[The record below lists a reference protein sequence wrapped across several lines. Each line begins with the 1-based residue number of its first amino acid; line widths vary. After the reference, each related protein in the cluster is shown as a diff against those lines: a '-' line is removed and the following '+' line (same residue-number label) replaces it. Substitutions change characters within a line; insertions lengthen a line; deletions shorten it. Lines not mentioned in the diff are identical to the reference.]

1 MTFKHYII
9 TRFNL
14 SQRWDKDSLGNKVL
28 DDNWLKNRF
37 QLFENYCFPS
47 LKSQTNKNFEWWVF
61 FDASTP
67 DLYKKKIKIFGALLP
82 NFKPKFKESYQ
93 VFEDTLSQDLLEEMD
108 CKNTDFII
116 TTRLDN
122 DDIFSNKAVEELQ
135 NNLVDYKCILE
146 MPIGYNLEIGK
157 INKLRKMNY
166 PLNPFISLLESVEND
181 QKIETV
187 YAHQH
192 GEWMHLKQINIT
204 NKPQWIQ
211 VIHGNNVSNQVKGK
225 EIVAF
230 GALKGFT
237 FIKPKFR
244 LRDDFKLV
252 EKQVKKKVKRILK
265 KMKPQ

>member
-1 MTFKHYII
+1 MVFKHYII

-14 SQRWDKDSLGNKVL
+14 SQRWDKDSLGKNVL
-28 DDNWLKNRF
+28 DDDWLKKRF

-67 DLYKKKIKIFGALLP
+67 NLYRKKIKKFGDLLP
-82 NFKPKFKESYQ
+82 NFQPKFKKSYQ
-93 VFEDTLSQDLLEEMD
+93 EFEDTLAQDLFED
-108 CKNTDFII
+108 IDFKNTDFII

-122 DDIFSNKAVEELQ
+122 DDIFSKKAVEELQ

-157 INKLRKMNY
+157 VNKLRKMNY
-166 PLNPFISLLESVEND
+166 TLNPFISLLENIKNSK
-181 QKIETV
+181 KIETV

-192 GEWMHLKQINIT
+192 GEWMHLKRIKIT

-211 VIHGNNVSNQVKGK
+211 VIHGNNVSNQIKGK
-225 EIVAF
+225 EIIAF
-230 GALKGFT
+230 AALKGFT
-237 FIKPKFR
+237 FTKPKFS
-244 LRDDFKLV
+244 LRDDLKLV
-252 EKQVKKKVKRILK
+252 EKYVKKKVKRILYR
-265 KMKPQ
+265 